1 MINKF
6 LLLIVKGL
14 LTVLPITL
22 TVYLL
27 VWVIT
32 SIEAFLHPY
41 LTSVFYFP
49 GLGIIITLLTLAA
62 IGLLINAYI
71 VQLALDSTS
80 LIFEKLSVVKTLYG
94 AIRDAVAL
102 FETNKT
108 SNKKRAVLV
117 ELAPE
122 VHTLGFITNDKVSKK
137 LFPNEHKIVVYLPL
151 SYQIGGYTLY
161 VNPDKI
167 TELDID
173 VETAMRI
180 AITGGN
186 SIQSK
191 KVVNSG
197 EQ

>member
-80 LIFEKLSVVKTLYG
+80 VIFEKLPVVKTLYG

-102 FETNKT
+102 FETNKS

-117 ELAPE
+117 ELASE
-122 VHTLGFITNDKVSKK
+122 VHTLGFITNDEVSKK
-137 LFPNEHKIVVYLPL
+137 LFPNENKIVVYLPL

-191 KVVNSG
+191 KVINSV